1 MVTSSTLILILQINL
16 SMRPIFLSVVLLF
29 LLHACSPPP
38 TANVNDAPIQPRAAL
53 DNPNIILIVAD
64 DLGLH
69 DLGCY
74 GNEIIETPRL
84 DALAANGIKFTAA
97 YCAAPICSPS
107 RAAIQTGLHPVRI
120 GMTEHLRGTP
130 QPRDCQ
136 PLIAPP
142 NAGRLAY
149 AYQTVGEALQAQDY
163 ETIFVG
169 KWHLGGRN
177 YGPKNHGYDQ
187 SYAAGGQGLP
197 RSFARPFFN
206 GNPYPELDTIA
217 GDDDYL
223 TDAIA
228 TLAINALPTDGRPFF
243 MDVNFYSPHVPILGP
258 PDLVAKYEAIIGDD
272 PEALPRPHYAAMV
285 ERIDQQVGRIVDTLQ
300 ARGILE
306 NTIIMFTSDHGA
318 LTVREVPGFD
328 QHTPPTTSFP
338 LRGGKGHIYEGGL
351 RVPLIAYCPA
361 MFAPSVDN
369 YPNTNT
375 DYLPT
380 ITSLAG
386 EMVTT
391 PDGEPI
397 PSLTGAPEVDRAL
410 YWHFPHYSPQRGL
423 PAAAII
429 ENGDKYVEW
438 YSDVDSTY
446 QFSLTND
453 PGETA
458 VNLNQTNERTQELAA
473 KLKAW
478 RDSLGARYMTVNPDF
493 VEGPCE

>member
-1 MVTSSTLILILQINL
+1 MQK
-16 SMRPIFLSVVLLF
+16 IFSLL
-29 LLHACSPPP
+29 LLVALTGCAVP
-38 TANVNDAPIQPRAAL
+38 TETAATKPGPAAVGGKSL
-53 DNPNIILIVAD
+53 DNPNVILIVAD
-64 DLGLH
+64 DLGLN

-74 GNEIIETPRL
+74 GNEVIETPRI
-84 DALAANGIKFTAA
+84 DALAAGGIRFTAA

-120 GMTEHLRGTP
+120 GMTEHLRGIP
-130 QPRDCQ
+130 QPRECQ
-136 PLIAPP
+136 PLVAPK
-142 NAGRLAY
+142 NVGRLAY
-149 AYQTVGEALQAQDY
+149 AYRTVGEALQDNDY

-187 SYAAGGQGLP
+187 SYAAGSQGLP

-272 PEALPRPHYAAMV
+272 PAALPRPHYAAMV
-285 ERIDQQVGRIVDTLQ
+285 ERIDQMVGRIVDSLA
-300 ARGILE
+300 ARDLLD
-306 NTIIMFTSDHGA
+306 NTVIMFTSDHGA

-328 QHTPPTTSFP
+328 QHTPPTTSAP
-338 LRGGKGHIYEGGL
+338 LRGGKGYIYEGGL

-361 MFAPSVDN
+361 LFEPAVDD
-369 YPNTNT
+369 YPNVNT

-380 ITSLAG
+380 ITALAG
-386 EMVTT
+386 APETT
-391 PDGEPI
+391 PDGAPI

-410 YWHFPHYSPQRGL
+410 YWHFPHYSPQRGE

-429 ENGDKYVEW
+429 EDGDKYIEW

-446 QFSLTND
+446 YFQIND
-453 PGETA
+453 DIGETMTDRD
-458 VNLNQTNERTQELAA
+458 LMNERTAELAA
-473 KLKAW
+473 KLSAW
-478 RDSLGARYMTVNPDF
+478 RDSLGARYMTPNPNFD
-493 VEGPCE
+493 GSDCN